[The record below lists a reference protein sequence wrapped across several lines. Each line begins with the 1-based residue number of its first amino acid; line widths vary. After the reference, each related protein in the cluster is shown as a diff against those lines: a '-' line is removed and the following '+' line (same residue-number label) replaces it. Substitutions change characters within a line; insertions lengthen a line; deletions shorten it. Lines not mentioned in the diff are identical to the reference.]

1 MAHTPKRLLVLWAG
15 LLLAAVAAGCTA
27 PPAAPPAATFAPTAT
42 AGPNRTATAEAV
54 QVAVALVAT
63 LDAVWATG
71 TAEAHAAATGT
82 VIAGTEA
89 AQAGHTATAEAK
101 LTVAAERKAT
111 RTAAAEATQMQ
122 ATAQAQP
129 LAARVAQLV
138 AEGYLTRSAGEYTR
152 LDDFADSWAQINWY
166 QWLWTGY
173 APTDF
178 VVRADFSWD
187 SASDTAN
194 WFNSGCG
201 FVFREASRE
210 NLDHYVVY
218 LGLDGVVY
226 FLKARLGVLS
236 EVGSASAGKLDVPS
250 GAAQFLLA
258 VEGDRFTAYVN
269 EQRVLTAHDGSNK
282 TGLLNY
288 TLLSGTNRDYGTR
301 CEMTNVELWTLAA
314 P

>member
-1 MAHTPKRLLVLWAG
+1 MAFAPKQLTVLWAG
-15 LLLAAVAAGCTA
+15 LVLAAVVAGCSA
-27 PPAAPPAATFAPTAT
+27 PLSALSATPPAPTAT
-42 AGPNRTATAEAV
+42 SGPDRTATAQAV
-54 QVAVALVAT
+54 QVAEALVAT

-71 TAEAHAAATGT
+71 TAESQAAGTAT
-82 VIAGTEA
+82 VVAATEA
-89 AQAGHTATAEAK
+89 AQAHRTAMAVAK
-101 LTVAAERKAT
+101 VTVAAERKAT
-111 RTAAAEATQMQ
+111 HTPAAEATRAQ

-129 LAARVAQLV
+129 LQVRVEQIV
-138 AEGYLTRSAGEYTR
+138 TEGYLSRSAGAYAR
-152 LDDFADSWAQINWY
+152 LDDFSDSWAQINWY

-173 APTDF
+173 DPTDF

-236 EVGSASAGKLDVPS
+236 DLASASAGRLAVPS
-250 GAAQFLLA
+250 GSAQFMLA

-269 EQRVLTAHDGSNK
+269 DQRVLTAHDGSMK
-282 TGLLNY
+282 AGLLNY
-288 TLLSGTNRDYGTR
+288 TLLSGTNRDFGTR